1 MLKAKDLR
9 DQSPEELEAN
19 LVDLSKELF
28 QLKNQFK
35 LTKKLEQPHRLRE
48 LRRDRARILT
58 VLGEKNAPVVTKL

>member
-58 VLGEKNAPVVTKL
+58 VLGEKKRASGN